1 MKKKIIL
8 CTISFIVALAM
19 VLLVCGLRGILT
31 EKKDALTE
39 LTAVCDAFFV
49 AGAIFFCFGGLA
61 WASDKGAFD
70 GLGYSFSSFFNVHK
84 PAGKGLNWQKKE
96 TYQEYVERKHQPEKQ
111 KTQPAMLVIGA
122 VFIIVAVILLIVI
135 KLCTA

>member
-8 CTISFIVALAM
+8 YTVYFVVALAI

-31 EKKDALTE
+31 EQKDKVTVIV
-39 LTAVCDAFFV
+39 AVCDAFFV
-49 AGAIFFCFGGLA
+49 AGAMFLCFGGLA

-70 GLGYSFSSFFNVHK
+70 GLGYSVSSLFNIHK

-96 TYQEYVERKHQPEKQ
+96 TYQEYVERKHSPEK
-111 KTQPAMLVIGA
+111 KKSQPFLFIVGAIFLV
-122 VFIIVAVILLIVI
+122 VAIILLIVYH
-135 KLCTA
+135 TM

>member
-8 CTISFIVALAM
+8 YTVYFVVALAM

-31 EKKDALTE
+31 EQKDKVTVIVAL
-39 LTAVCDAFFV
+39 CDAFFV
-49 AGAIFFCFGGLA
+49 AGAMFLCFGGLT

-70 GLGYSFSSFFNVHK
+70 GLGYSFSSLFNVHK

-96 TYQEYVERKHQPEKQ
+96 TYQEYVERKHSPDKKKSQPFLFIVG
-111 KTQPAMLVIGA
+111 AIFLV
-122 VFIIVAVILLIVI
+122 VAIILLIVYH
-135 KLCTA
+135 TM

>member
-8 CTISFIVALAM
+8 YTVYFVVALAM

-31 EKKDALTE
+31 EQKDKVTVIVAL
-39 LTAVCDAFFV
+39 CDAFFV
-49 AGAIFFCFGGLA
+49 AGAMFLCFGGLA

-70 GLGYSFSSFFNVHK
+70 GLGYSFSSLFNIHK

-96 TYQEYVERKHQPEKQ
+96 TYQEYVERKHSPEK
-111 KTQPAMLVIGA
+111 KKSQPFLFIVGAIFLV
-122 VFIIVAVILLIVI
+122 VAIILLIVYH
-135 KLCTA
+135 TM